1 MVRLPEKSADDSDYS
16 DYNGL
21 PTLAALS
28 QEVKELVRLISSTD
42 VSELHLESGPVRIII
57 KRGVGGPALAHA
69 HAPQNAVYTPPP
81 TLAVPESSN
90 VANLIGHDPA
100 HGEGVSLVEG
110 EQVIVAPMVGT
121 FYSAP
126 APTEPAYVA
135 EGDEIEPGQIV
146 GIIEAMKMMN
156 QIESESAGR
165 VVSILVENGS
175 PVEFGQPLF
184 VIEE

>member
-1 MVRLPEKSADDSDYS
+1 MVRLPEKGADDSEYD
-16 DYNGL
+16 GL

-42 VSELHLESGPVRIII
+42 VSELHLESGPVRITI
-57 KRGVGGPALAHA
+57 KRGAGATAPA

-81 TLAVPESSN
+81 SLSVPESSS
-90 VANLIGHDPA
+90 VANLIGHDPG
-100 HGEGVSLVEG
+100 HGEGVSLTEG

-121 FYSAP
+121 FYAAP
-126 APTEPAYVA
+126 APTEPHYVA

-156 QIESESAGR
+156 QVESEVAGR
-165 VVSILVENGS
+165 ISRILVQNAQ
-175 PVEFGQPLF
+175 PVEYGQPLM
-184 VIEE
+184 VVDTNT